1 MDLIYKKAMPE
12 DIDILT
18 EMELPEKMQGV
29 V

>member
-1 MDLIYKKAMPE
+1 MDLIYKKAMLE

-29 V
+29 I